1 MQPGDRKL
9 QSGQAA
15 GLGGGSL
22 LLDRILTIILAG
34 VHFKCCLDELIVR
47 SLEFFYG
54 GIGINPSAITTR
66 PTHEFLLV
74 FPD

>member
-1 MQPGDRKL
+1 M
-9 QSGQAA
+9 
-15 GLGGGSL
+15 